1 MGCSGDVADFQ
12 FLQQVIEQKQIDEN
26 CRCLLME

>member
-26 CRCLLME
+26 CRSLMG